1 MSECRN
7 TVCRFGYIT
16 YNSLYTG
23 VPTYFRQWTASY
35 IYLKRTLSTKN
46 RLRAVSLFRG
56 VHARASV
63 ERRSRE
69 KRGQQPEKK
78 KERLLASKRKIR
90 LADAWS
96 VDNKLSTIGFNKF
109 CSEKLKLE
117 NISVIFSSFLDYFFF
132 CIPLAGITGK
142 DNITLSNVTTN
153 PSPPTRSYNKIVS
166 LEKEVCMTR
175 YILFRRASNIM
186 CGNTIDKRWR

>member
-1 MSECRN
+1 MK
-7 TVCRFGYIT
+7 Y
-16 YNSLYTG
+16 
-23 VPTYFRQWTASY
+23 A
-35 IYLKRTLSTKN
+35 
-46 RLRAVSLFRG
+46 
-56 VHARASV
+56 
-63 ERRSRE
+63 
-69 KRGQQPEKK
+69 
-78 KERLLASKRKIR
+78 LASQRKIR

-109 CSEKLKLE
+109 CTEKLKLE

-166 LEKEVCMTR
+166 LQKEVCMTR
-175 YILFRRASNIM
+175 RSSNDKPVKFQFERYGKTLCVVIPLIKGDVPCFLALLAWIKIQTSSSNTHMLIKYI
-186 CGNTIDKRWR
+186 

>member
-1 MSECRN
+1 M
-7 TVCRFGYIT
+7 
-16 YNSLYTG
+16 
-23 VPTYFRQWTASY
+23 
-35 IYLKRTLSTKN
+35 LSGQ
-46 RLRAVSLFRG
+46 A
-56 VHARASV
+56 AR
-63 ERRSRE
+63 RE

-78 KERLLASKRKIR
+78 KERLLASQRKIR

-109 CSEKLKLE
+109 CTEKLKLE

-166 LEKEVCMTR
+166 LQKEVCMTR
-175 YILFRRASNIM
+175 RSSNDKPVKFQFERYGKTLCVVIPLIKGDVNPCFLALLAWIKIQTSSSNTHMLIKYI
-186 CGNTIDKRWR
+186 